1 VLRADEGVLNSAFAA
16 LLRRGEMSIADEENA
31 ASIDAFRDVA
41 VRRLG
46 LSTSSFERRL
56 RRARVAATNAAAAG
70 LSVGGAG
77 SNGGGGG
84 GGEMTYAQFRAAL
97 LADG

>member
-1 VLRADEGVLNSAFAA
+1 
-16 LLRRGEMSIADEENA
+16 MSIADEENA

-84 GGEMTYAQFRAAL
+84 GEMTYAQFRAAL